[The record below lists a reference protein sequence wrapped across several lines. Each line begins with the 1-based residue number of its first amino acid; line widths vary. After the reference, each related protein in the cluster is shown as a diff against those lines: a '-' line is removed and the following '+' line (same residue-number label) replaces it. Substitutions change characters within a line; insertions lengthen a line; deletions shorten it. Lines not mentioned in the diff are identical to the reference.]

1 MEKTRKRLG
10 LVIIVAVL
18 IGIVGVYSY
27 NVNIA
32 KCTVPYSD
40 FFRWILDYSKE
51 IISGKGIMVFF
62 ENDNSQ
68 HYQPLAC
75 LISMGFLHVV
85 NYDFSML
92 VISGVVIKVAACII
106 LLLIYFYNSK
116 KTSISTMIF
125 SSVLIV
131 ISMLNYNQWEII
143 TEPFALASA
152 VRVLLYMGS
161 FWGLAVFF
169 RTYSKRSWE
178 KNCAY
183 VIAIG
188 LVNDVIIVTIC
199 GGYFAAYSFALIFTV
214 IVAMLTNRSKQK
226 YYLAVIYFLIL
237 FAGIIVYLSLSNTFD
252 ESGVGITVTIENIIA
267 ILDGFVLFWGTSL
280 LPTTM
285 ANFSGMVEFYCII
298 GCILLIFMFGM
309 FIFCIINNNK
319 KGGDVYNLFAICLI
333 VYANALGLS
342 IAVARVPAYGIQ
354 TMMSSRYTVDSALG
368 LMAFS
373 FGFSRCAIEL
383 QRKEEK
389 SFRIM
394 KRTIDITLLLLC
406 IILMGTSIYEG
417 SKSKYIRGFYD
428 EIEEQLQNIDGCSDE
443 FLSSISGTKSQIT
456 RESLKYMKA
465 QKISIYSK

>member
-1 MEKTRKRLG
+1 M
-10 LVIIVAVL
+10 VAVL

-27 NVNIA
+27 NVNVA

-92 VISGVVIKVAACII
+92 VI

-169 RTYSKRSWE
+169 RTYSKRSWK

-199 GGYFAAYSFALIFTV
+199 G
-214 IVAMLTNRSKQK
+214 
-226 YYLAVIYFLIL
+226 
-237 FAGIIVYLSLSNTFD
+237 
-252 ESGVGITVTIENIIA
+252 
-267 ILDGFVLFWGTSL
+267 
-280 LPTTM
+280 
-285 ANFSGMVEFYCII
+285 
-298 GCILLIFMFGM
+298 
-309 FIFCIINNNK
+309 
-319 KGGDVYNLFAICLI
+319 
-333 VYANALGLS
+333 
-342 IAVARVPAYGIQ
+342 
-354 TMMSSRYTVDSALG
+354 
-368 LMAFS
+368 
-373 FGFSRCAIEL
+373 
-383 QRKEEK
+383 
-389 SFRIM
+389 
-394 KRTIDITLLLLC
+394 
-406 IILMGTSIYEG
+406 
-417 SKSKYIRGFYD
+417 
-428 EIEEQLQNIDGCSDE
+428 
-443 FLSSISGTKSQIT
+443 
-456 RESLKYMKA
+456 
-465 QKISIYSK
+465 